1 MGERKTIPEWL
12 EEAFEEI
19 SGLRNDVV
27 ALNQEVVRL
36 RRELETER
44 RLRLAMKR

>member
-1 MGERKTIPEWL
+1 MSERKTISEWL

-19 SGLRNDVV
+19 SDLRNDVII
-27 ALNQEVVRL
+27 LNREITRL

-44 RLRLAMKR
+44 RLRLGMKR